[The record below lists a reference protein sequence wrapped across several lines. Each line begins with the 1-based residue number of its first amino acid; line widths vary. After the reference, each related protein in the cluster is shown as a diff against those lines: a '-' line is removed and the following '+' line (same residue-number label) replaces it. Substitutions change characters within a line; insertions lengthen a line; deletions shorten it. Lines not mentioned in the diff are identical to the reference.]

1 MSKSRKSSNE
11 KQQLEAQ
18 IESIRGE
25 TKKLREKYTFDS
37 ERLEQLNLRQEKV
50 LACINEV
57 NKQNKLLEQRINVA
71 QNNKDLSKE
80 EIIINHT
87 IIENSYQERLKNAIK
102 SRTNYSRLIRETKD
116 KILSLQCVIEKDIQ
130 VYDQT
135 IRSREIAIS
144 EATKKLKV
152 LEDKEYKLFTNLLA
166 KAKNPLDLIGN
177 PLNGIDDFSFSQFDG
192 TENSRNIFER
202 LNEQAVLQRQID
214 TLTRVKNNLTK
225 QIEDLK
231 SRQGEKNSID
241 FESTTSNTNEQTA
254 LSVDPSSDQS
264 IENKKTDP
272 PSSKE

>member
-1 MSKSRKSSNE
+1 MSKNRKSSNE
-11 KQQLEAQ
+11 KQQLRAQ

-25 TKKLREKYTFDS
+25 TRKLQEKYTFDS

-57 NKQNKLLEQRINVA
+57 NKQNKLLEQRISVA
-71 QNNKDLSKE
+71 QNNKDFGKE
-80 EIIINHT
+80 EIMINHT
-87 IIENSYQERLKNAIK
+87 IIENSYQERLKNAIN
-102 SRTNYSRLIRETKD
+102 SRANFTRLIKETKD

-152 LEDKEYKLFTNLLA
+152 LEDKEYKLFTNLLT
-166 KAKNPLDLIGN
+166 KAKDPLDFMNN

-192 TENSRNIFER
+192 AENSRNLFER

-214 TLTRVKNNLTK
+214 TLIRVKNNLTK
-225 QIEDLK
+225 QVDDLK
-231 SRQGEKNSID
+231 NRNNGKESETIANPTNTD
-241 FESTTSNTNEQTA
+241 DSTTISLPKFSFQQNSDDQ
-254 LSVDPSSDQS
+254 SSD
-264 IENKKTDP
+264 TP
-272 PSSKE
+272 PVD